1 MNGAYAEAKIA
12 ELEQRVESLEAM
24 AAKTLEALT
33 KLTDL
38 QEQSQR
44 RIGILVEAGDATS
57 KIMRKWYD
65 AGRFV

>member
-1 MNGAYAEAKIA
+1 MDGAYAEAKIA

-38 QEQSQR
+38 HEQSQR